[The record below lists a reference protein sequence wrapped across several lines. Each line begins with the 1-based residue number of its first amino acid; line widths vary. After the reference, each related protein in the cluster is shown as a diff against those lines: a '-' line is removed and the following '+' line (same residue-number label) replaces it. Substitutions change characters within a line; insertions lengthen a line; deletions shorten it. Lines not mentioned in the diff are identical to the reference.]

1 MIDQPTKKE
10 TMSTQAQVPAAF
22 GITDFY
28 YVAAGAAVFGS
39 GGGGSYTD
47 AVAVLGELSRTPFTP
62 VPVQSYPG
70 GVNACVLAMMGSPDA
85 GQSLHLQDIKG
96 AIYNTVLALENA
108 TAAQYSWAAP
118 VELGAL
124 NSLIPLIAGTMDQE
138 LTVVDGDGCGRAVP
152 QLVNT
157 TYSGAAPLLVSPCV
171 LGNQATDPALAQST
185 VLNVST
191 TAQAETLARGVVTA
205 DFGSIAGFAAW
216 SSLASNQ
223 FALSGNYIEG
233 TLSQA
238 WLLGQYLLDSASPPS
253 AADVAAYIGS
263 ISGRATSVIAS
274 GLYITSVSQ
283 TTAGG
288 FDTGIVRLDNAPAG
302 QPSTATYYL
311 YNTNESLLL
320 YSSAASAPLAVAPD
334 SICYYSESTGRG
346 FSNAADDLAP
356 FLGTSQQ
363 VSLIKIT
370 ALPQLCQAAGVM
382 EAFAALLLKIGYA
395 GPLPLP

>member
-1 MIDQPTKKE
+1 MKT
-10 TMSTQAQVPAAF
+10 SAQVPAAF

-28 YVAAGAAVFGS
+28 YVAAGAAVLGS

-47 AVAVLGELSRTPFTP
+47 ALGVLGELSKVQFAP
-62 VPVQSYPG
+62 VPVQPYPG
-70 GVNACVLAMMGSPDA
+70 KVNACVLAMMGSPDA
-85 GQSLHLQDIKG
+85 GQSLHLKDIEG
-96 AIYNTVLALENA
+96 AIVNSMQALVNASASQYNWV
-108 TAAQYSWAAP
+108 AP

-124 NSLIPLIAGTMDQE
+124 NSMVPLIAGTMTPG

-157 TYSGAAPLLVSPCV
+157 TYSGAAALLVSPCV
-171 LGNQATDPALAQST
+171 LGNQATDPGQAQTT

-191 TAQAETLARGVVTA
+191 TEQAETLARGVVTA
-205 DFGSIAGFAAW
+205 DFGSIAGLAAW
-216 SSLASNQ
+216 PSLASNQ

-238 WLLGQYLLDSASPPS
+238 WILGQYMVESPSPLT
-253 AADVAAYIGS
+253 AAEVANCIQG
-263 ISGRATSVIAS
+263 ISGRTTSIIAS
-274 GLYITSVSQ
+274 GLYITQVSQ

-320 YSSAASAPLAVAPD
+320 YSSAASAPVAIAPD

-356 FLGTSQQ
+356 YLGTSQQ
-363 VSLIKIT
+363 VSLLT
-370 ALPQLCQAAGVM
+370 VAALPQLTQAAGVM
-382 EAFAALLLKIGYA
+382 EAFAALLLKVGYG
-395 GPLPLP
+395 GPLPTQ

>member
-1 MIDQPTKKE
+1 MKTP
-10 TMSTQAQVPAAF
+10 AQVPAAF

-28 YVAAGAAVFGS
+28 YVAAGAAVLGS

-47 AVAVLGELSRTPFTP
+47 ALGVLGELSKTTFAP
-62 VPVQSYPG
+62 VPVQPYPG
-70 GVNACVLAMMGSPDA
+70 NVNACVLAMMGSPDA
-85 GQSLHLQDIKG
+85 GQSLHLKDIEG
-96 AIYNTVLALENA
+96 AIANTMQALVNA
-108 TAAQYSWAAP
+108 TTSQYNWVAP

-124 NSLIPLIAGTMDQE
+124 NSMVPLIAGTMNPG

-157 TYSGAAPLLVSPCV
+157 TYSGAPALLVSPCV
-171 LGNQATDPALAQST
+171 LGNQATDPGQAQST

-205 DFGSIAGFAAW
+205 DFGSIAGLAAW
-216 SSLASNQ
+216 PSLASNQ

-238 WLLGQYLLDSASPPS
+238 WILGQYMVESPGPLTT
-253 AADVAAYIGS
+253 AEVANCIQG
-263 ISGRATSVIAS
+263 ISGRTTGIIAT
-274 GLYITSVSQ
+274 GLYITQVSQ

-320 YSSAASAPLAVAPD
+320 YASAASAPVAIAPD

-356 FLGTSQQ
+356 YLGTSQQ
-363 VSLIKIT
+363 VSLLT
-370 ALPQLCQAAGVM
+370 VAALPQLTQAAGVM
-382 EAFAALLLKIGYA
+382 EAFAALLLKIGYG
-395 GPLPLP
+395 GPLPTQ

>member
-1 MIDQPTKKE
+1 
-10 TMSTQAQVPAAF
+10 MSTPAHAPAAY

-47 AVAVLGELSRTPFTP
+47 AVGVLNELAQTRFTP
-62 VPVQSYPG
+62 VPVQAYPG
-70 GVNACVLAMMGSPDA
+70 GANACVLALMGSPDA
-85 GQSLHLQDIKG
+85 GQALHLRDVKG
-96 AIYNTVLALENA
+96 AIANTMLALQNANA
-108 TAAQYSWAAP
+108 TLYTWAAP

-124 NSLIPLIAGTMDQE
+124 NSLIPLIAGVMDQG

-152 QLVNT
+152 QLLNT
-157 TYSGAAPLLVSPCV
+157 TYSGAAGLPVSPCV
-171 LGNQATDPALAQST
+171 LGNQANDPALAQST

-223 FALSGNYIEG
+223 FALNGNYISG

-238 WLLGQYLLDSASPPS
+238 WQLGQYLLDSASAPS
-253 AADVAAYIGS
+253 AAEVAGFIAS

-274 GLYITSVSQ
+274 GLYITEVSQ

-288 FDTGIVRLDNAPAG
+288 FDTGLVRLDNAPAG

-311 YNTNESLLL
+311 YNTNESLIL
-320 YSSAASAPLAVAPD
+320 YSTASSVPLAIAPD

-346 FSNAADDLAP
+346 FSNAVDDMAP
-356 FLGTSQQ
+356 YLGSAQQ
-363 VSLIKIT
+363 VSLIRIT

-382 EAFAALLLKIGYA
+382 QAFTALLLKIGYA
-395 GPLPLP
+395 GPLPSP

>member
-1 MIDQPTKKE
+1 MKT
-10 TMSTQAQVPAAF
+10 SAQVPAAF

-28 YVAAGAAVFGS
+28 YVAAGAAVLGS

-47 AVAVLGELSRTPFTP
+47 ALGVLGELSKVQFAP
-62 VPVQSYPG
+62 VPVQPYPG
-70 GVNACVLAMMGSPDA
+70 KVNACVLAMMGSPDA
-85 GQSLHLQDIKG
+85 GQSLHLKDIEG
-96 AIYNTVLALENA
+96 AIVNTMQALVNASASQYNWV
-108 TAAQYSWAAP
+108 AP

-124 NSLIPLIAGTMDQE
+124 NSMVPLIAGTMTPG

-157 TYSGAAPLLVSPCV
+157 TYSGAAALLVSPCV
-171 LGNQATDPALAQST
+171 LGNQDTDPGQAQTT

-191 TAQAETLARGVVTA
+191 TEQAETLARGVVTA
-205 DFGSIAGFAAW
+205 DFGSIAGLAAW
-216 SSLASNQ
+216 PSLASNQ

-238 WLLGQYLLDSASPPS
+238 WILGQYMVESPSPLTT
-253 AADVAAYIGS
+253 AEVANCIQG
-263 ISGRATSVIAS
+263 ISGRTTSIIAS
-274 GLYITSVSQ
+274 GLYITQVSQ

-320 YSSAASAPLAVAPD
+320 YSSAASAPVAIAPD
-334 SICYYSESTGRG
+334 SICYYSESSGRG

-356 FLGTSQQ
+356 YLGTSQQ
-363 VSLIKIT
+363 VSLLT
-370 ALPQLCQAAGVM
+370 VAALPQLTQAAGVM
-382 EAFAALLLKIGYA
+382 EAFAALLLKIGYG
-395 GPLPLP
+395 GPLPTQ

>member
-1 MIDQPTKKE
+1 
-10 TMSTQAQVPAAF
+10 MSTQAQAPAAF
-22 GITDFY
+22 AINDFY
-28 YVAAGAAVFGS
+28 NVAAGAAVFGS

-47 AVAVLGELSRTPFTP
+47 AVAVLKELAQTQFAP
-62 VPVQSYPG
+62 VPVGPYTAQG
-70 GVNACVLAMMGSPDA
+70 NAFVLALMGSPDA
-85 GQSLHLQDIKG
+85 GQSLRLQDVQG
-96 AIYNTVLALENA
+96 AIYNTMLALENA
-108 TAAQYSWAAP
+108 NVTLYTWSIP
-118 VELGAL
+118 VEVGAL
-124 NSLIPLIAGTMDQE
+124 NSLIPLIAGTMDEE

-157 TYSGAAPLLVSPCV
+157 TYSGAASLPVSPCI
-171 LGNQATDPALAQST
+171 LGNQAIDPSLAQST
-185 VLNVST
+185 VLNVTT
-191 TAQAETLARGVVTA
+191 TAQAEGLARGVVSE

-216 SSLASNQ
+216 SSMASNGY
-223 FALSGNYIEG
+223 ALTGNYISG

-238 WLLGQYLLDSASPPS
+238 WQLGQYLLESGSPPS
-253 AADVAAYIGS
+253 ASEVAGFIGN

-274 GLYITSVSQ
+274 GLYITQVSQ

-311 YNTNESLLL
+311 YNTNESLIL
-320 YSSAASAPLAVAPD
+320 YSASATAPLVIAPD

-346 FSNAADDLAP
+346 FSNSSDDLAP
-356 FLGTSQQ
+356 YLGTTQQ
-363 VSLIKIT
+363 VSIIKIT

>member
-1 MIDQPTKKE
+1 
-10 TMSTQAQVPAAF
+10 MSTQTQAPAAF

-47 AVAVLGELSRTPFTP
+47 AIAVLDELAQTQFAP
-62 VPVQSYPG
+62 VPVQPYPG
-70 GVNACVLAMMGSPDA
+70 EGNACVLAMMGSPDA
-85 GQSLHLQDIKG
+85 GQSLHLQDVQG
-96 AIYNTVLALENA
+96 AIYNTMLALENA
-108 TAAQYSWAAP
+108 NATLYTWAAP
-118 VELGAL
+118 VEIGAL

-157 TYSGAAPLLVSPCV
+157 TYSGAAKLPVSPCI
-171 LGNQATDPALAQST
+171 LGNQAIDPTLAQST

-191 TAQAETLARGVVTA
+191 TAQAEGLARGVVSE

-216 SSLASNQ
+216 SSLSSNQ
-223 FALSGNYIEG
+223 FALSDNYIQG
-233 TLSQA
+233 TLGQA
-238 WLLGQYLLDSASPPS
+238 WQLGQYLLESGSPPS
-253 AADVAAYIGS
+253 SADVAAYIGG

-274 GLYITSVSQ
+274 GLYVTQVSQ

-311 YNTNESLLL
+311 YNTNESLIL
-320 YSSAASAPLAVAPD
+320 YSASASAPLVIAPD

-356 FLGTSQQ
+356 YLGSTLQ
-363 VSLIKIT
+363 VSILKIT

-382 EAFAALLLKIGYA
+382 EAFAALLLKIGYG
-395 GPLPLP
+395 GPLPAP